1 VEKHPDQF
9 KALAYLGSVLYY
21 EGKLDDA
28 EVYLAR
34 AAKLASDST
43 DDTAR
48 NMAAFLYASRGQ
60 REKIDPRIL
69 KYRPEQ
75 MTDGDGAYWMAGI
88 YALLGERDHALSWL
102 RRTVALGDVNYPWF
116 QKDKN
121 FDKLRSDP
129 EYQTIMAGVRQR
141 WEAYKN
147 EFDPG
152 R

>member
-1 VEKHPDQF
+1 
-9 KALAYLGSVLYY
+9 
-21 EGKLDDA
+21 
-28 EVYLAR
+28 
-34 AAKLASDST
+34 
-43 DDTAR
+43 
-48 NMAAFLYASRGQ
+48 
-60 REKIDPRIL
+60 
-69 KYRPEQ
+69 

-88 YALLGERDHALSWL
+88 YALLGERDRALAWL

-116 QKDKN
+116 QRDKN
-121 FDKLRSDP
+121 FDRLRGDL